1 MKKILSIA
9 GIVCF
14 SMLVAVGTNGIY
26 SWFTDQSQRVNSFSV
41 GMNEVE
47 IREEFPDQE
56 LTPGKIIKKEAGF
69 TNTGMVPMYVR
80 AVYLF
85 SNKEAEEGSELLMGS
100 TLWEK
105 ADDGYYYYKKIV
117 QPQESTELFL
127 KGIHWKKQK
136 ITENG
141 ITIFTLPKPRQKI
154 LNASNGSWKNARK
167 SGLTKLHLYFAITRN
182 AK

>member
-14 SMLVAVGTNGIY
+14 SMLDADGTHRIN
-26 SWFTDQSQRVNSFSV
+26 SWITEQSHRLKTFSI
-41 GMNEVE
+41 GKKKVE

-117 QPQESTELFL
+117 QPQESTELIL

-136 ITENG
+136 ITDG
-141 ITIFTLPKPRQKI
+141 FDLTIYTDAVQAAVHSSAKEAFARMMERQE
-154 LNASNGSWKNARK
+154 G
-167 SGLTKLHLYFAITRN
+167 GQV
-182 AK
+182 

>member
-14 SMLVAVGTNGIY
+14 SMLVAVGTHGIY

-105 ADDGYYYYKKIV
+105 SDDGYYYYKKSIKAN
-117 QPQESTELFL
+117 ESTVPLFT
-127 KGIHWKKQK
+127 K
-136 ITENG
+136 ITAKKDVDEFQM
-141 ITIFTLPKPRQKI
+141 IVFSETVQ
-154 LNASNGSWKNARK
+154 SDGSSDAVSAFR
-167 SGLTKLHLYFAITRN
+167 
-182 AK
+182 

>member
-14 SMLVAVGTNGIY
+14 SMLVAVGTHGIY

-47 IREEFPDQE
+47 IREEFP
-56 LTPGKIIKKEAGF
+56 
-69 TNTGMVPMYVR
+69 
-80 AVYLF
+80 
-85 SNKEAEEGSELLMGS
+85 MGS

-105 ADDGYYYYKKIV
+105 SDDGYYYYKKIV

-136 ITENG
+136 ITDG
-141 ITIFTLPKPRQKI
+141 FDLTIYTETVQAAGHSSAKEAFARMMERQE
-154 LNASNGSWKNARK
+154 G
-167 SGLTKLHLYFAITRN
+167 GQV
-182 AK
+182 

>member
-14 SMLVAVGTNGIY
+14 SMLVAVGTHGIY

-105 ADDGYYYYKKIV
+105 SDDGYYYYKKV
-117 QPQESTELFL
+117 L
-127 KGIHWKKQK
+127 KQGQGL
-136 ITENG
+136 ENG
-141 ITIFTLPKPRQKI
+141 LISRVKFKPNNSEVVDFCDKQVQIAVKVESRQ
-154 LNASNGSWKNARK
+154 NE
-167 SGLTKLHLYFAITRN
+167 F
-182 AK
+182 

>member
-14 SMLVAVGTNGIY
+14 SMLVAVGTHGIY

-69 TNTGMVPMYVR
+69 HVC
-80 AVYLF
+80 
-85 SNKEAEEGSELLMGS
+85 EGGLP
-100 TLWEK
+100 
-105 ADDGYYYYKKIV
+105 V
-117 QPQESTELFL
+117 QQQ
-127 KGIHWKKQK
+127 G
-136 ITENG
+136 G
-141 ITIFTLPKPRQKI
+141 GR
-154 LNASNGSWKNARK
+154 RK
-167 SGLTKLHLYFAITRN
+167 
-182 AK
+182 

>member
-14 SMLVAVGTNGIY
+14 SMLVAVGTHGIY

-136 ITENG
+136 ITDG
-141 ITIFTLPKPRQKI
+141 FDLTIYTETVQAAGHSSAKEAFARMMERQEG
-154 LNASNGSWKNARK
+154 AQV
-167 SGLTKLHLYFAITRN
+167 
-182 AK
+182 

>member
-14 SMLVAVGTNGIY
+14 SMLVAVGTHGIY

-105 ADDGYYYYKKIV
+105 LFQQYPEIFVKFFNLMAITFCISSVAPECIKVNQIDKAD
-117 QPQESTELFL
+117 
-127 KGIHWKKQK
+127 
-136 ITENG
+136 
-141 ITIFTLPKPRQKI
+141 
-154 LNASNGSWKNARK
+154 RK
-167 SGLTKLHLYFAITRN
+167 SVV
-182 AK
+182 

>member
-14 SMLVAVGTNGIY
+14 SMLVAVSTHGIY

-80 AVYLF
+80 AV
-85 SNKEAEEGSELLMGS
+85 
-100 TLWEK
+100 
-105 ADDGYYYYKKIV
+105 
-117 QPQESTELFL
+117 
-127 KGIHWKKQK
+127 
-136 ITENG
+136 
-141 ITIFTLPKPRQKI
+141 
-154 LNASNGSWKNARK
+154 
-167 SGLTKLHLYFAITRN
+167 
-182 AK
+182 

>member
-14 SMLVAVGTNGIY
+14 SMLVAVGTHGIY

-69 TNTGMVPMYVR
+69 TNTGMVPMYV
-80 AVYLF
+80 
-85 SNKEAEEGSELLMGS
+85 MGS

-105 ADDGYYYYKKIV
+105 SDDGYYYYKKIV

-136 ITENG
+136 ITDG
-141 ITIFTLPKPRQKI
+141 FDLTIYTETVQAAGHSSAKEAFARMMERQE
-154 LNASNGSWKNARK
+154 G
-167 SGLTKLHLYFAITRN
+167 GQV
-182 AK
+182 